1 MALFKKNKKQ
11 NIDNSKDSSVNSTE
25 KSSSKIQTKSSI
37 FKLRIMTKKL
47 LG

>member
-25 KSSSKIQTKSSI
+25 KSETVK
-37 FKLRIMTKKL
+37 FFV
-47 LG
+47 